1 MYYGGTKMVKTKKT
15 QFAIRKLAKGAV
27 AVLLSF
33 GILAG
38 PSAPIV
44 SAASEAIQNEMT
56 DDTTSVVEE
65 SVPVE
70 NNTADT
76 LTTDNTGVS
85 ANYSE
90 NTDDS
95 TTTTVQ
101 TDTDVS
107 TQEKTDPVT
116 SVNTE
121 QPVQTEEAESTTPVE
136 DVNSKSEENVS
147 QNNNIN
153 TSTEDTNSTNTE
165 AEVNKNTTSKEDT
178 NKKDKPNINEM
189 TKEELANHIKDLA
202 NKHPLGIAGIF
213 HIFGNEVTQ
222 NGRIAGNIATDKLS
236 GTNFGTNSNATN
248 NLTNGDIHYVGNLNG
263 LNKIDG
269 DNKVVIF
276 GPDIEYR
283 SFENDGAIEV
293 NYGTAEKPDW
303 RKVDIPYNHIVQADQ
318 KINIQGELDKL
329 SQKSD
334 NWASQAQT
342 EGVKA
347 DFSTDNSWIDVSE
360 AIKNAGDNKEPIYV
374 TIDAAHLSG
383 DKRNIT
389 IKGIP
394 AGAEAPMIILNVTN
408 IQGGDLTV
416 QTHLV
421 LEYADGNNIGGS
433 SETPTQ
439 FNKLLWNFG
448 TDVNKLHF
456 ARDYHLG
463 SVLATNAHITNAVN
477 IDGNII
483 GNKVT
488 VSGET
493 HRWDLTPP
501 FVEIEEPEK
510 PKPEPKPDPE
520 PKPKPKPDPEPEP
533 EPENPTPDTPAP
545 QPKPEETP
553 DNTEDFTPPITVD
566 VLDPDG
572 TDENETPAGEESTEE
587 EAIAPLPE
595 NVIEKNQKEV
605 TSSKSTVTP
614 TPVTEKSGE
623 TTTKPKAEVK
633 NETVTATETTKEV
646 GLPETGED
654 KTNLITIGICFSKYC
669 CNNHGIRLIHQ
680 QEKEK
685 LTKNKHLK

>member
-1 MYYGGTKMVKTKKT
+1 
-15 QFAIRKLAKGAV
+15 
-27 AVLLSF
+27 
-33 GILAG
+33 
-38 PSAPIV
+38 
-44 SAASEAIQNEMT
+44 MT

-76 LTTDNTGVS
+76 LTTDNTEVS

-107 TQEKTDPVT
+107 TQEKTDPET

-121 QPVQTEEAESTTPVE
+121 QPIQTEEAESTTPVE

-153 TSTEDTNSTNTE
+153 TS
-165 AEVNKNTTSKEDT
+165 KEGT

-189 TKEELANHIKDLA
+189 TKEELADHIKDLA
-202 NKHPLGIAGIF
+202 DKHPLGIAGIF

-222 NGRIAGNIATDKLS
+222 NGHIAGNIAADKLS

-318 KINIQGELDKL
+318 KIDIQGELDKL

-347 DFSTDNSWIDVSE
+347 DFNDLNNSWIDVSE
-360 AIKNAGDNKEPIYV
+360 AIKNAGDSKEPIYV

-394 AGAEAPMIILNVTN
+394 AGAEAPMIILNVIN

-433 SETPTQ
+433 SETPNQ

-456 ARDYHLG
+456 AGDYHLG

-501 FVEIEEPEK
+501 FVEFEEPEK
-510 PKPEPKPDPE
+510 PKPEPKPE
-520 PKPKPKPDPEPEP
+520 PEPEP

-553 DNTEDFTPPITVD
+553 DNTEDFTPPLTVD
-566 VLDPDG
+566 VSDLDG
-572 TDENETPAGEESTEE
+572 TDENETPAGEESTE

-605 TSSKSTVTP
+605 TSSKFMVTP
-614 TPVTEKSGE
+614 TAVTEKSSE
-623 TTTKPKAEVK
+623 TTTKPKAEVE
-633 NETVTATETTKEV
+633 NQNVTETSKEV

-654 KTNLITIGICFSKYC
+654 KTNLITTGIVLASIAATITALGSFINK
-669 CNNHGIRLIHQ
+669 
-680 QEKEK
+680 
-685 LTKNKHLK
+685 KN

>member
-1 MYYGGTKMVKTKKT
+1 MFKTKKT

-56 DDTTSVVEE
+56 DDTTSNEVTSDTTSVVEE
-65 SVPVE
+65 NVPVE
-70 NNTADT
+70 NNTANT
-76 LTTDNTGVS
+76 LTTDNTEVS

-90 NTDDS
+90 NT
-95 TTTTVQ
+95 
-101 TDTDVS
+101 
-107 TQEKTDPVT
+107 
-116 SVNTE
+116 E
-121 QPVQTEEAESTTPVE
+121 QPIQTEEAESTTPVE
-136 DVNSKSEENVS
+136 DINSKSEENVS

-153 TSTEDTNSTNTE
+153 TS
-165 AEVNKNTTSKEDT
+165 KEGT

-202 NKHPLGIAGIF
+202 DKHPLGIAGIF

-222 NGRIAGNIATDKLS
+222 NGHIAGNIAADKLS

-303 RKVDIPYNHIVQADQ
+303 RKVDISYNHIVQADQ
-318 KINIQGELDKL
+318 KIDIQSELDKL
-329 SQKSD
+329 SQKSN

-347 DFSTDNSWIDVSE
+347 DFNDLNNSWIDVSE
-360 AIKNAGDNKEPIYV
+360 AIKNAGDSKEPIYV

-394 AGAEAPMIILNVTN
+394 AGAEAPMIILNVIN

-433 SETPTQ
+433 SETPNQ

-456 ARDYHLG
+456 AGDYHLG
-463 SVLATNAHITNAVN
+463 SILATNAHITNAVN

-493 HRWDLTPP
+493 DRWDLTPP
-501 FVEIEEPEK
+501 FVEFEEPEK
-510 PKPEPKPDPE
+510 PKPEPKPE
-520 PKPKPKPDPEPEP
+520 PEPEP
-533 EPENPTPDTPAP
+533 APENPTPDTPAP

-553 DNTEDFTPPITVD
+553 DNTEDFTPPLTVD
-566 VLDPDG
+566 VSDLDG
-572 TDENETPAGEESTEE
+572 TDENETPAGEESTE

-605 TSSKSTVTP
+605 TSSKFMVTP
-614 TPVTEKSGE
+614 TAVNEKSSE
-623 TTTKPKAEVK
+623 TTTKPKAEVE
-633 NETVTATETTKEV
+633 NENVTETSKEV

-654 KTNLITIGICFSKYC
+654 KTNLITTGIVLASIAATITALGSFINK
-669 CNNHGIRLIHQ
+669 
-680 QEKEK
+680 
-685 LTKNKHLK
+685 KN

>member
-1 MYYGGTKMVKTKKT
+1 MFKTKRT

-56 DDTTSVVEE
+56 DDTTSNEVTSDTTSVVEE
-65 SVPVE
+65 NVPVE
-70 NNTADT
+70 NNTANT
-76 LTTDNTGVS
+76 LTTDNTEVS

-90 NTDDS
+90 NT
-95 TTTTVQ
+95 
-101 TDTDVS
+101 
-107 TQEKTDPVT
+107 
-116 SVNTE
+116 E
-121 QPVQTEEAESTTPVE
+121 QPIQTEEAESTTPVE
-136 DVNSKSEENVS
+136 DINSKSEENVS

-153 TSTEDTNSTNTE
+153 TS
-165 AEVNKNTTSKEDT
+165 KEGT

-202 NKHPLGIAGIF
+202 DKHPLGIAGIF

-222 NGRIAGNIATDKLS
+222 NGHIADNIAADKLS

-303 RKVDIPYNHIVQADQ
+303 RKVDISYNHIVQADQ
-318 KINIQGELDKL
+318 KIDIQGELDKL

-347 DFSTDNSWIDVSE
+347 DFNDLNNSWIDVSE
-360 AIKNAGDNKEPIYV
+360 AIKNAGDSKEPIYV

-394 AGAEAPMIILNVTN
+394 AGAEAPMIILNVIN

-433 SETPTQ
+433 SETPNQ

-456 ARDYHLG
+456 AGDYHLG

-501 FVEIEEPEK
+501 FVEFEEPEK
-510 PKPEPKPDPE
+510 PKPEPKP
-520 PKPKPKPDPEPEP
+520 EPEP
-533 EPENPTPDTPAP
+533 APENPTPDTPAP

-553 DNTEDFTPPITVD
+553 DNTEDFTPPLTVD
-566 VLDPDG
+566 VSDLDGKDK
-572 TDENETPAGEESTEE
+572 NETPAGEESTE

-605 TSSKSTVTP
+605 TSSKFMVTP
-614 TPVTEKSGE
+614 TAVNEKSSE
-623 TTTKPKAEVK
+623 TTTKPKAEVE
-633 NETVTATETTKEV
+633 NENVTETSKEV

-654 KTNLITIGICFSKYC
+654 KTNLITTGIVLASIAATITALGSFINK
-669 CNNHGIRLIHQ
+669 
-680 QEKEK
+680 
-685 LTKNKHLK
+685 KN

>member
-1 MYYGGTKMVKTKKT
+1 MFKTKKT

-44 SAASEAIQNEMT
+44 SAASEAIQNEVT
-56 DDTTSVVEE
+56 SDTTSVVEE

-76 LTTDNTGVS
+76 LTTDNTEVS

-107 TQEKTDPVT
+107 TQEKTDPET

-121 QPVQTEEAESTTPVE
+121 QPIQTEEAESTTPVE
-136 DVNSKSEENVS
+136 DINSKSEENVS

-153 TSTEDTNSTNTE
+153 TS
-165 AEVNKNTTSKEDT
+165 KEGT

-189 TKEELANHIKDLA
+189 TKEELADHIKDLA
-202 NKHPLGIAGIF
+202 DKHPLGIAGIF

-222 NGRIAGNIATDKLS
+222 NGHIAGNIAADKLS

-318 KINIQGELDKL
+318 KIDIQGELDKL

-347 DFSTDNSWIDVSE
+347 DFNDLNNSWTDVSE
-360 AIKNAGDNKEPIYV
+360 AIKNAGDSKEPIYV

-394 AGAEAPMIILNVTN
+394 AGAEAPMIILNVIN

-433 SETPTQ
+433 SETPNQ

-456 ARDYHLG
+456 AGDYHLG

-501 FVEIEEPEK
+501 FVEFEEPEK
-510 PKPEPKPDPE
+510 PKPEPE
-520 PKPKPKPDPEPEP
+520 PEPEP
-533 EPENPTPDTPAP
+533 EPKPEPEPEPAPENPTPDTPAP

-553 DNTEDFTPPITVD
+553 DNTEDFTPPLTVD
-566 VLDPDG
+566 VSDLDG
-572 TDENETPAGEESTEE
+572 TDENETPAGEESTE

-605 TSSKSTVTP
+605 TSSKFMVTP
-614 TPVTEKSGE
+614 TAVTEKSSE
-623 TTTKPKAEVK
+623 TTTKPKAEVE
-633 NETVTATETTKEV
+633 NQNVTETSKEV

-654 KTNLITIGICFSKYC
+654 KTNLITTGIVLASIAATITALGSFINK
-669 CNNHGIRLIHQ
+669 
-680 QEKEK
+680 
-685 LTKNKHLK
+685 KN

>member
-1 MYYGGTKMVKTKKT
+1 MFKTKKT

-56 DDTTSVVEE
+56 DDTTSNEVTSDTTSVVEE

-76 LTTDNTGVS
+76 LTTDNTEVS

-107 TQEKTDPVT
+107 TQEKTDPET

-121 QPVQTEEAESTTPVE
+121 QPIQTEEAESTTPVE

-153 TSTEDTNSTNTE
+153 TS
-165 AEVNKNTTSKEDT
+165 KEGT

-189 TKEELANHIKDLA
+189 TKEELADHIKDLA
-202 NKHPLGIAGIF
+202 DKHPLGIAGIF

-222 NGRIAGNIATDKLS
+222 NGHIAGNIAADKLS

-318 KINIQGELDKL
+318 KIDIQGELDKL

-347 DFSTDNSWIDVSE
+347 DFNDLNNSWIDVSE
-360 AIKNAGDNKEPIYV
+360 AIKNAGDSKEPIYV

-394 AGAEAPMIILNVTN
+394 AGAEAPMIILNVIN

-433 SETPTQ
+433 SETPNQ

-456 ARDYHLG
+456 AGDYHLG

-501 FVEIEEPEK
+501 FVEFEEPEK
-510 PKPEPKPDPE
+510 PKPEPKPE
-520 PKPKPKPDPEPEP
+520 PEPEP

-553 DNTEDFTPPITVD
+553 DNTEDFTPPLTVD
-566 VLDPDG
+566 VSDLDG
-572 TDENETPAGEESTEE
+572 TDENETPAGEESTE

-605 TSSKSTVTP
+605 TSSKFMVTP
-614 TPVTEKSGE
+614 TAVTEKSSE
-623 TTTKPKAEVK
+623 TTTKPKAEVE
-633 NETVTATETTKEV
+633 NQNVTETSKEV

-654 KTNLITIGICFSKYC
+654 KTNLITTGIVLASIAATITALGSFINK
-669 CNNHGIRLIHQ
+669 
-680 QEKEK
+680 
-685 LTKNKHLK
+685 KN

>member
-1 MYYGGTKMVKTKKT
+1 MFKTKKT

-44 SAASEAIQNEMT
+44 SAASEAIQNEVT
-56 DDTTSVVEE
+56 SDTTSVVEE

-76 LTTDNTGVS
+76 LTTDNTEVS

-107 TQEKTDPVT
+107 TQEKTDPET

-121 QPVQTEEAESTTPVE
+121 QPIQTEEAESTTPVE
-136 DVNSKSEENVS
+136 DINSKSEENVS

-153 TSTEDTNSTNTE
+153 TS
-165 AEVNKNTTSKEDT
+165 KEGT

-189 TKEELANHIKDLA
+189 TKEELADHIKDLA
-202 NKHPLGIAGIF
+202 DKHPLGIAGIF

-222 NGRIAGNIATDKLS
+222 NGHIAGNIAADKLS

-318 KINIQGELDKL
+318 KIDIQGELDKL

-347 DFSTDNSWIDVSE
+347 DFNDLNNSWTDVSE
-360 AIKNAGDNKEPIYV
+360 AIKNAGDSKEPIYV

-394 AGAEAPMIILNVTN
+394 AGAEAPMIILNVIN

-416 QTHLV
+416 QTHLL

-433 SETPTQ
+433 SETPNQ

-456 ARDYHLG
+456 AGDYHLG

-501 FVEIEEPEK
+501 FVEFEEPEK
-510 PKPEPKPDPE
+510 PKPEPEPE
-520 PKPKPKPDPEPEP
+520 PEPAPKPEPEKPKPAPKPEPEP
-533 EPENPTPDTPAP
+533 EPAPENPTPDTPAP

-553 DNTEDFTPPITVD
+553 DNTEDFTPPLTVD
-566 VLDPDG
+566 VSDLDG
-572 TDENETPAGEESTEE
+572 TDENETPAGEESTE

-605 TSSKSTVTP
+605 TSSKFMVTP
-614 TPVTEKSGE
+614 TAVTEKSSE
-623 TTTKPKAEVK
+623 TTTKPKAEVE
-633 NETVTATETTKEV
+633 NQNVTETSKEV

-654 KTNLITIGICFSKYC
+654 KTNLITTGIVLASIAATITALGSFINK
-669 CNNHGIRLIHQ
+669 
-680 QEKEK
+680 
-685 LTKNKHLK
+685 KN

>member
-1 MYYGGTKMVKTKKT
+1 
-15 QFAIRKLAKGAV
+15 
-27 AVLLSF
+27 
-33 GILAG
+33 
-38 PSAPIV
+38 
-44 SAASEAIQNEMT
+44 MT
-56 DDTTSVVEE
+56 DDTTSNEVTSDTTSVVEE

-76 LTTDNTGVS
+76 LTTDNTEVS

-107 TQEKTDPVT
+107 TQEKTDPET

-121 QPVQTEEAESTTPVE
+121 QPIQTEEAESTTPVE

-153 TSTEDTNSTNTE
+153 TS
-165 AEVNKNTTSKEDT
+165 KEGT

-202 NKHPLGIAGIF
+202 DKHPLGIAGIF

-222 NGRIAGNIATDKLS
+222 NGHIAGNIAADKLS

-318 KINIQGELDKL
+318 KIDIQGELDKL

-347 DFSTDNSWIDVSE
+347 DFNDLNNSWIDVSE
-360 AIKNAGDNKEPIYV
+360 AIKNAGDSKEPIYV

-394 AGAEAPMIILNVTN
+394 AGAEAPMIILNVIN

-433 SETPTQ
+433 SETPNQ

-456 ARDYHLG
+456 AGDYHLG

-501 FVEIEEPEK
+501 FVEFEEPEK
-510 PKPEPKPDPE
+510 PKPEPKPE
-520 PKPKPKPDPEPEP
+520 PEPEP
-533 EPENPTPDTPAP
+533 APENPTPDTPAP

-553 DNTEDFTPPITVD
+553 DNTEDFTPPLTVD
-566 VLDPDG
+566 VSDLDG
-572 TDENETPAGEESTEE
+572 TDENETPAGEESTE

-605 TSSKSTVTP
+605 TSSKFMVTP
-614 TPVTEKSGE
+614 TAVTEKSSE
-623 TTTKPKAEVK
+623 TTTKPKAEVE
-633 NETVTATETTKEV
+633 NENVTETSKEV
-646 GLPETGED
+646 GLPGTGED
-654 KTNLITIGICFSKYC
+654 KTNLITTGIVLASIATTIMALGSFINK
-669 CNNHGIRLIHQ
+669 
-680 QEKEK
+680 
-685 LTKNKHLK
+685 KN

>member
-1 MYYGGTKMVKTKKT
+1 MFKTKKT

-56 DDTTSVVEE
+56 DDTTSNEVISDTTSVVEE

-76 LTTDNTGVS
+76 LTTDNTEVS

-90 NTDDS
+90 NTYDS

-107 TQEKTDPVT
+107 TQEKTDPET

-121 QPVQTEEAESTTPVE
+121 QPIQTEEAESTTPVE

-153 TSTEDTNSTNTE
+153 TS
-165 AEVNKNTTSKEDT
+165 KEGT

-202 NKHPLGIAGIF
+202 DKHPLGIAGIF

-222 NGRIAGNIATDKLS
+222 NGHIAGNIAADKLS

-283 SFENDGAIEV
+283 SFENDGVIEV

-318 KINIQGELDKL
+318 KIDIQGELDKL

-334 NWASQAQT
+334 NWASQAQI

-347 DFSTDNSWIDVSE
+347 DFNDLNNSWIDVSE
-360 AIKNAGDNKEPIYV
+360 AIKNAGDSKEPIYV

-433 SETPTQ
+433 SETPNQ

-456 ARDYHLG
+456 AGDYHLG

-510 PKPEPKPDPE
+510 PDPKS
-520 PKPKPKPDPEPEP
+520 EP

-553 DNTEDFTPPITVD
+553 DNTEDFTPPLNED
-566 VLDPDG
+566 VLDLDG

-587 EAIAPLPE
+587 AIAPLPK

-605 TSSKSTVTP
+605 TSTA
-614 TPVTEKSGE
+614 VTEKSSE
-623 TTTKPKAEVK
+623 TTTKPKAEVE
-633 NETVTATETTKEV
+633 NENVTETSKEV

-654 KTNLITIGICFSKYC
+654 KTNLITTGIVLASIAATITALGSFINK
-669 CNNHGIRLIHQ
+669 NN
-680 QEKEK
+680 
-685 LTKNKHLK
+685 

>member
-1 MYYGGTKMVKTKKT
+1 M
-15 QFAIRKLAKGAV
+15 
-27 AVLLSF
+27 
-33 GILAG
+33 
-38 PSAPIV
+38 
-44 SAASEAIQNEMT
+44 
-56 DDTTSVVEE
+56 
-65 SVPVE
+65 
-70 NNTADT
+70 
-76 LTTDNTGVS
+76 
-85 ANYSE
+85 
-90 NTDDS
+90 
-95 TTTTVQ
+95 Q

-107 TQEKTDPVT
+107 TQEKTDPET

-121 QPVQTEEAESTTPVE
+121 QPIQTEEAESTTPVE
-136 DVNSKSEENVS
+136 DINSKSEENVS

-153 TSTEDTNSTNTE
+153 TS
-165 AEVNKNTTSKEDT
+165 KEGT

-189 TKEELANHIKDLA
+189 TKEELADHIKDLA
-202 NKHPLGIAGIF
+202 DKHPLGIAGIF

-222 NGRIAGNIATDKLS
+222 NGHIAGNIAADKLS

-318 KINIQGELDKL
+318 KIDIQGELDKL

-347 DFSTDNSWIDVSE
+347 DFNDLNNSWIDVSE
-360 AIKNAGDNKEPIYV
+360 AIKNAGDSKEPIYV

-394 AGAEAPMIILNVTN
+394 AGAEAPMIILNVIN

-433 SETPTQ
+433 SETPNQ
-439 FNKLLWNFG
+439 VNKLLWNFG

-456 ARDYHLG
+456 AGDYHLG

-501 FVEIEEPEK
+501 FVEFEEPEK
-510 PKPEPKPDPE
+510 PKPEPKPEPEKPKPE
-520 PKPKPKPDPEPEP
+520 PKPEPEP
-533 EPENPTPDTPAP
+533 EPAPENPTPDTPAP

-553 DNTEDFTPPITVD
+553 DNTEDFTPPLTVD
-566 VLDPDG
+566 VSDLDG
-572 TDENETPAGEESTEE
+572 TDENETPAGEESTE

-605 TSSKSTVTP
+605 TSSKFMVTP
-614 TPVTEKSGE
+614 TAVTEKSSE
-623 TTTKPKAEVK
+623 TTTKPKAEVE
-633 NETVTATETTKEV
+633 NQNVTETSKEV

-654 KTNLITIGICFSKYC
+654 KTNLITTGIVLASIAATITALGSFINK
-669 CNNHGIRLIHQ
+669 
-680 QEKEK
+680 
-685 LTKNKHLK
+685 KN

>member
-1 MYYGGTKMVKTKKT
+1 M
-15 QFAIRKLAKGAV
+15 
-27 AVLLSF
+27 LLSF

-56 DDTTSVVEE
+56 DDTTSNEVTSDTTSVVEE

-76 LTTDNTGVS
+76 LTTDNTEVS

-107 TQEKTDPVT
+107 TQEKTDPET

-121 QPVQTEEAESTTPVE
+121 QPIQTEEAESTTPVE

-153 TSTEDTNSTNTE
+153 TS
-165 AEVNKNTTSKEDT
+165 KEGT

-202 NKHPLGIAGIF
+202 DKHPLGIAGIF

-222 NGRIAGNIATDKLS
+222 NGHIAGNIAADKLS

-318 KINIQGELDKL
+318 KIDIQGELDKL

-347 DFSTDNSWIDVSE
+347 DFNDLNNSWIDVSE
-360 AIKNAGDNKEPIYV
+360 AIKNAGDSKEPIYV

-394 AGAEAPMIILNVTN
+394 AGAEAPMIILNVIN

-433 SETPTQ
+433 SETPNQ

-456 ARDYHLG
+456 AGDYHLG

-501 FVEIEEPEK
+501 FVEFEEPEK
-510 PKPEPKPDPE
+510 PKPEPKPE
-520 PKPKPKPDPEPEP
+520 PEPEP
-533 EPENPTPDTPAP
+533 APENPTPDTPAP

-553 DNTEDFTPPITVD
+553 DNTEDFTPPLTVD
-566 VLDPDG
+566 VSDLDG
-572 TDENETPAGEESTEE
+572 TDENETPAGEESTE

-605 TSSKSTVTP
+605 TSSKFMVTP
-614 TPVTEKSGE
+614 TAVTEKSSE
-623 TTTKPKAEVK
+623 TTTKPKAEVE
-633 NETVTATETTKEV
+633 NENVTETSKEV
-646 GLPETGED
+646 GLPGTGED
-654 KTNLITIGICFSKYC
+654 KTNLITTGIVLASIATTIMALGSFINK
-669 CNNHGIRLIHQ
+669 
-680 QEKEK
+680 
-685 LTKNKHLK
+685 KN

>member
-1 MYYGGTKMVKTKKT
+1 MFKTKKT
-15 QFAIRKLAKGAV
+15 QFAKGTV

-56 DDTTSVVEE
+56 DDTTSNEVTSDTTSVVEE

-70 NNTADT
+70 NNTANT
-76 LTTDNTGVS
+76 LTTDNTEVS

-107 TQEKTDPVT
+107 TQEKKDPET

-121 QPVQTEEAESTTPVE
+121 QPIQTEEAESTTPVE
-136 DVNSKSEENVS
+136 DINSKSEENVS

-153 TSTEDTNSTNTE
+153 TS
-165 AEVNKNTTSKEDT
+165 KEGT

-202 NKHPLGIAGIF
+202 DKHPLGIAGIF

-222 NGRIAGNIATDKLS
+222 NGHIAGNIAADKLS

-303 RKVDIPYNHIVQADQ
+303 RKVDISYNHIVQADQ
-318 KINIQGELDKL
+318 KIDIQGELDKL

-347 DFSTDNSWIDVSE
+347 DFNDLNNSWIDVSE
-360 AIKNAGDNKEPIYV
+360 AIKNAGDSKEPIYV

-394 AGAEAPMIILNVTN
+394 AGAEAPMIILNVIN

-433 SETPTQ
+433 SETPNQ

-456 ARDYHLG
+456 AGDYHLG
-463 SVLATNAHITNAVN
+463 SILATNAHITNAVN

-493 HRWDLTPP
+493 DRWDLTPP
-501 FVEIEEPEK
+501 FVEFEEPEK
-510 PKPEPKPDPE
+510 PKPEPKPE
-520 PKPKPKPDPEPEP
+520 PEPEP
-533 EPENPTPDTPAP
+533 APENPTPDTPAP

-553 DNTEDFTPPITVD
+553 DNTEDFTPPLTVD
-566 VLDPDG
+566 VSDLDG
-572 TDENETPAGEESTEE
+572 TDENETPAGEESTE

-605 TSSKSTVTP
+605 TSSKSMVTP
-614 TPVTEKSGE
+614 TAVTEKSSE
-623 TTTKPKAEVK
+623 TTTKPKAEVENK
-633 NETVTATETTKEV
+633 NVTETSKEV

-654 KTNLITIGICFSKYC
+654 KTNLITTGIVLASIAATITALGSFINK
-669 CNNHGIRLIHQ
+669 
-680 QEKEK
+680 
-685 LTKNKHLK
+685 KN

>member
-1 MYYGGTKMVKTKKT
+1 MFKTKKT

-56 DDTTSVVEE
+56 DDTTSNEVTSDTTSVVEE

-76 LTTDNTGVS
+76 LTTDNTEVS

-107 TQEKTDPVT
+107 TQEKTDPET

-121 QPVQTEEAESTTPVE
+121 QPIQTEEAESTTPVE
-136 DVNSKSEENVS
+136 DINSKSEENVS

-153 TSTEDTNSTNTE
+153 TS
-165 AEVNKNTTSKEDT
+165 KEGT

-189 TKEELANHIKDLA
+189 TKEELADHIKDLA
-202 NKHPLGIAGIF
+202 DKHPLGIAGIF

-222 NGRIAGNIATDKLS
+222 NGHIAGNIAADKLS

-318 KINIQGELDKL
+318 KIDIQGELDKL

-347 DFSTDNSWIDVSE
+347 DFNDLNNSWTDVSE
-360 AIKNAGDNKEPIYV
+360 AIKNAGDSKEPIYV

-394 AGAEAPMIILNVTN
+394 AGAEAPMIILNVIN

-433 SETPTQ
+433 SETPNQ

-456 ARDYHLG
+456 AGDYHLG

-501 FVEIEEPEK
+501 FVEFEEPEK
-510 PKPEPKPDPE
+510 PKPE
-520 PKPKPKPDPEPEP
+520 PEPEP

-553 DNTEDFTPPITVD
+553 DNTEDFTPPLTVD
-566 VLDPDG
+566 VSDLDG
-572 TDENETPAGEESTEE
+572 TDENETPAGEESTE

-605 TSSKSTVTP
+605 TSSKFMVTP
-614 TPVTEKSGE
+614 TAVTEKSSE
-623 TTTKPKAEVK
+623 TTTKPKAEVE
-633 NETVTATETTKEV
+633 NQNVTETSKEV

-654 KTNLITIGICFSKYC
+654 KTNLITTGIVLASIAATITALGSFINK
-669 CNNHGIRLIHQ
+669 
-680 QEKEK
+680 
-685 LTKNKHLK
+685 KN

>member
-1 MYYGGTKMVKTKKT
+1 
-15 QFAIRKLAKGAV
+15 
-27 AVLLSF
+27 
-33 GILAG
+33 
-38 PSAPIV
+38 
-44 SAASEAIQNEMT
+44 MT

-76 LTTDNTGVS
+76 LTTDNTEVS

-107 TQEKTDPVT
+107 TQEKTDPET

-121 QPVQTEEAESTTPVE
+121 HPIQTEEAESTTPVE

-153 TSTEDTNSTNTE
+153 TS
-165 AEVNKNTTSKEDT
+165 KEGT

-202 NKHPLGIAGIF
+202 DKHPLGIAGIF

-222 NGRIAGNIATDKLS
+222 NGHIAGNIAADKLS

-318 KINIQGELDKL
+318 KIDIQGELDKL

-334 NWASQAQT
+334 NWASQAQI

-347 DFSTDNSWIDVSE
+347 DFNDLNNSWIDVSE
-360 AIKNAGDNKEPIYV
+360 AIKNAGDSKEPIYV

-433 SETPTQ
+433 SETPNQ

-456 ARDYHLG
+456 AGDYHLG

-510 PKPEPKPDPE
+510 PDPK
-520 PKPKPKPDPEPEP
+520 P

-553 DNTEDFTPPITVD
+553 DNTEDFTPPLNED
-566 VLDPDG
+566 VLDLDG

-587 EAIAPLPE
+587 AIAPLPK

-605 TSSKSTVTP
+605 TSTA
-614 TPVTEKSGE
+614 VTEKSSE
-623 TTTKPKAEVK
+623 TTTKPKAEVE
-633 NETVTATETTKEV
+633 NENVTETSKEV

-654 KTNLITIGICFSKYC
+654 KTNLITTGIVLASIAATITALGSFINK
-669 CNNHGIRLIHQ
+669 
-680 QEKEK
+680 
-685 LTKNKHLK
+685 KN

>member
-1 MYYGGTKMVKTKKT
+1 M
-15 QFAIRKLAKGAV
+15 
-27 AVLLSF
+27 
-33 GILAG
+33 
-38 PSAPIV
+38 
-44 SAASEAIQNEMT
+44 
-56 DDTTSVVEE
+56 
-65 SVPVE
+65 
-70 NNTADT
+70 
-76 LTTDNTGVS
+76 
-85 ANYSE
+85 
-90 NTDDS
+90 DS

-107 TQEKTDPVT
+107 TQEKTDPET

-121 QPVQTEEAESTTPVE
+121 QPIQTEEAESTTPVE
-136 DVNSKSEENVS
+136 DINSKSEENVS

-153 TSTEDTNSTNTE
+153 TS
-165 AEVNKNTTSKEDT
+165 KEGT

-189 TKEELANHIKDLA
+189 TKEELADHIKDLA
-202 NKHPLGIAGIF
+202 DKHPLGIAGIF

-222 NGRIAGNIATDKLS
+222 NGHIAGNIAADKLS

-318 KINIQGELDKL
+318 KIDIQGELDKL

-347 DFSTDNSWIDVSE
+347 DFNDLNNSWTDVSE
-360 AIKNAGDNKEPIYV
+360 AIKNAGDSKEPIYV

-394 AGAEAPMIILNVTN
+394 AGAEAPMIILNVIN

-433 SETPTQ
+433 SETPNQ

-456 ARDYHLG
+456 AGDYHLG

-501 FVEIEEPEK
+501 FVEFEEPEK
-510 PKPEPKPDPE
+510 PKPEPKPEPEKPKPE
-520 PKPKPKPDPEPEP
+520 PKPEPEP
-533 EPENPTPDTPAP
+533 EPAPENPTPDTPAP

-553 DNTEDFTPPITVD
+553 DNTEDFTPPLTVD
-566 VLDPDG
+566 VSDLDG
-572 TDENETPAGEESTEE
+572 TDENETPAGEESTE

-595 NVIEKNQKEV
+595 NVIEKNQKEI
-605 TSSKSTVTP
+605 TPSKFMVTP
-614 TPVTEKSGE
+614 TAVTEKSSE
-623 TTTKPKAEVK
+623 TTTKPKAEVE
-633 NETVTATETTKEV
+633 NQNVTETSKEV

-654 KTNLITIGICFSKYC
+654 KTNLITTGIVLASIAATITALGSFINK
-669 CNNHGIRLIHQ
+669 
-680 QEKEK
+680 
-685 LTKNKHLK
+685 KN

>member
-1 MYYGGTKMVKTKKT
+1 
-15 QFAIRKLAKGAV
+15 
-27 AVLLSF
+27 
-33 GILAG
+33 
-38 PSAPIV
+38 
-44 SAASEAIQNEMT
+44 MT
-56 DDTTSVVEE
+56 DDTTSNEVISDTTSVVEE

-76 LTTDNTGVS
+76 LTTDNTEVS

-107 TQEKTDPVT
+107 TQEKTDPET

-121 QPVQTEEAESTTPVE
+121 QPIQTEEAESTTPVE

-153 TSTEDTNSTNTE
+153 TS
-165 AEVNKNTTSKEDT
+165 KEGT

-202 NKHPLGIAGIF
+202 DKHPLGIAGIF

-222 NGRIAGNIATDKLS
+222 NGHIAGNIAADKLS

-318 KINIQGELDKL
+318 KIDIQGELDKL

-334 NWASQAQT
+334 NWASQAQI

-347 DFSTDNSWIDVSE
+347 DFNDLNNSWIDVSE
-360 AIKNAGDNKEPIYV
+360 AIKNAGDSKEPIYV

-433 SETPTQ
+433 SETPNQ

-456 ARDYHLG
+456 AGDYHLG

-510 PKPEPKPDPE
+510 PEPK
-520 PKPKPKPDPEPEP
+520 PEP

-553 DNTEDFTPPITVD
+553 DNTEDFTPPLTVD
-566 VLDPDG
+566 VLDLDG
-572 TDENETPAGEESTEE
+572 TDENETPAREESTE

-605 TSSKSTVTP
+605 TSTA
-614 TPVTEKSGE
+614 VTEKSSE
-623 TTTKPKAEVK
+623 TTTKPKAEVE
-633 NETVTATETTKEV
+633 NVTETSKEV

-654 KTNLITIGICFSKYC
+654 KTNLITTGIVLASIAATITALGSFINK
-669 CNNHGIRLIHQ
+669 
-680 QEKEK
+680 
-685 LTKNKHLK
+685 KN

>member
-1 MYYGGTKMVKTKKT
+1 M
-15 QFAIRKLAKGAV
+15 
-27 AVLLSF
+27 LLSF

-56 DDTTSVVEE
+56 DDTTSNEITSDTISVVEE

-76 LTTDNTGVS
+76 LTTDNTEVS

-107 TQEKTDPVT
+107 TQEKTDPET

-121 QPVQTEEAESTTPVE
+121 QPIQTEEAESTTPVE

-153 TSTEDTNSTNTE
+153 TS
-165 AEVNKNTTSKEDT
+165 KEGT

-189 TKEELANHIKDLA
+189 TKEELADHIKDLA
-202 NKHPLGIAGIF
+202 DKHPLGIAGIF

-222 NGRIAGNIATDKLS
+222 NGHIAGNIAADKLS

-318 KINIQGELDKL
+318 KIDIQGELDKL

-347 DFSTDNSWIDVSE
+347 DFNDLNNSWIDVSE
-360 AIKNAGDNKEPIYV
+360 AIKNAGDSKEPIYV

-394 AGAEAPMIILNVTN
+394 AGAEAPMIILNVIN

-433 SETPTQ
+433 SETPNQ

-456 ARDYHLG
+456 AGDYHLG

-510 PKPEPKPDPE
+510 PKPEPKPE
-520 PKPKPKPDPEPEP
+520 PEPEP
-533 EPENPTPDTPAP
+533 APENPTPDTPAP

-553 DNTEDFTPPITVD
+553 DNTEDFTPPLTVD
-566 VLDPDG
+566 VSDLDG
-572 TDENETPAGEESTEE
+572 TDENETPAGEESTE

-595 NVIEKNQKEV
+595 NVIEKNQKEI
-605 TSSKSTVTP
+605 TPSKFMVTP
-614 TPVTEKSGE
+614 TAVTEKSSE
-623 TTTKPKAEVK
+623 TTTKPKAEVE
-633 NETVTATETTKEV
+633 NQNVTETSKEV

-654 KTNLITIGICFSKYC
+654 KTNLITTGIVLASIAATITALGSFINK
-669 CNNHGIRLIHQ
+669 
-680 QEKEK
+680 
-685 LTKNKHLK
+685 KN

>member
-1 MYYGGTKMVKTKKT
+1 MFKTKKT

-44 SAASEAIQNEMT
+44 SAASEAIQNEVT
-56 DDTTSVVEE
+56 SDTTSVVEE

-76 LTTDNTGVS
+76 LTTDNTEVS

-107 TQEKTDPVT
+107 TQEKTDPET

-121 QPVQTEEAESTTPVE
+121 QPIQTEEAESTTPVE
-136 DVNSKSEENVS
+136 DINSKSEENVS

-153 TSTEDTNSTNTE
+153 TS
-165 AEVNKNTTSKEDT
+165 KEGT

-189 TKEELANHIKDLA
+189 TKEELADHIKDLA
-202 NKHPLGIAGIF
+202 DKHPLGIAGIF

-222 NGRIAGNIATDKLS
+222 NGHIAGNIAADKLS

-318 KINIQGELDKL
+318 KIDIQGELDKL

-347 DFSTDNSWIDVSE
+347 DFNDLNNSWIDVSE
-360 AIKNAGDNKEPIYV
+360 AIKNAGDSKEPIYV

-394 AGAEAPMIILNVTN
+394 AGAEAPMIILNVIN

-433 SETPTQ
+433 SETPNQ

-456 ARDYHLG
+456 AGDYHLG

-501 FVEIEEPEK
+501 FVEFEEPEK
-510 PKPEPKPDPE
+510 PKPEPKPE
-520 PKPKPKPDPEPEP
+520 PEPEP
-533 EPENPTPDTPAP
+533 APENPTPDTPAP

-553 DNTEDFTPPITVD
+553 DNTEDFTPPLTVD
-566 VLDPDG
+566 VSDLDG
-572 TDENETPAGEESTEE
+572 TDENETPAGEESTE

-595 NVIEKNQKEV
+595 NVIEKNQKEI
-605 TSSKSTVTP
+605 TPSKFMVTP
-614 TPVTEKSGE
+614 TAVTEKSSE
-623 TTTKPKAEVK
+623 TTTKPKAEVE
-633 NETVTATETTKEV
+633 NQNVTETSKEV

-654 KTNLITIGICFSKYC
+654 KTNLITTGIVLASIAATITALGSFINK
-669 CNNHGIRLIHQ
+669 
-680 QEKEK
+680 
-685 LTKNKHLK
+685 KN

>member
-1 MYYGGTKMVKTKKT
+1 M
-15 QFAIRKLAKGAV
+15 
-27 AVLLSF
+27 LLSF

-44 SAASEAIQNEMT
+44 SAASEAIQNEVT
-56 DDTTSVVEE
+56 SDTTSVVEE

-76 LTTDNTGVS
+76 LTTDNTEVS

-107 TQEKTDPVT
+107 TQEKTDPET

-121 QPVQTEEAESTTPVE
+121 QPIQTEEAESTTPVE

-153 TSTEDTNSTNTE
+153 TS
-165 AEVNKNTTSKEDT
+165 KEGT

-189 TKEELANHIKDLA
+189 TKEELADHIKDLA
-202 NKHPLGIAGIF
+202 DKHPLGIAGIF

-222 NGRIAGNIATDKLS
+222 NGHIAGNIAADKLS

-318 KINIQGELDKL
+318 KIDIQGELDKL

-347 DFSTDNSWIDVSE
+347 DFNDLNNSWIDVSE
-360 AIKNAGDNKEPIYV
+360 AIKNAGDSKEPIYV

-394 AGAEAPMIILNVTN
+394 AGAEAPMIILNVIN

-433 SETPTQ
+433 SETPNQ

-456 ARDYHLG
+456 AGDYHLG

-501 FVEIEEPEK
+501 FVEFEEPEK
-510 PKPEPKPDPE
+510 PKPEPKPE
-520 PKPKPKPDPEPEP
+520 PEPEP
-533 EPENPTPDTPAP
+533 APENPTPDTPAP

-553 DNTEDFTPPITVD
+553 DNTEDFTPPLTVD
-566 VLDPDG
+566 VSDLDG
-572 TDENETPAGEESTEE
+572 TDENETPAGEEATE

-605 TSSKSTVTP
+605 TSSKFMVTP
-614 TPVTEKSGE
+614 TAVTEKSSE
-623 TTTKPKAEVK
+623 TTTKPKAEVE
-633 NETVTATETTKEV
+633 NQNVTETSKEV

-654 KTNLITIGICFSKYC
+654 KTNLITTGIVLASIAATITALGSFINK
-669 CNNHGIRLIHQ
+669 
-680 QEKEK
+680 
-685 LTKNKHLK
+685 KN

>member
-1 MYYGGTKMVKTKKT
+1 
-15 QFAIRKLAKGAV
+15 
-27 AVLLSF
+27 
-33 GILAG
+33 
-38 PSAPIV
+38 
-44 SAASEAIQNEMT
+44 MT
-56 DDTTSVVEE
+56 DDTTSNEVTSDTTSVVEE

-76 LTTDNTGVS
+76 LTTDNTEVS

-107 TQEKTDPVT
+107 TQEKTDPET

-121 QPVQTEEAESTTPVE
+121 QPIQTEEAESTTPVE

-153 TSTEDTNSTNTE
+153 TS
-165 AEVNKNTTSKEDT
+165 KEGT

-202 NKHPLGIAGIF
+202 DKHPLGIAGIF

-222 NGRIAGNIATDKLS
+222 NGHIAGNIAADKLS

-318 KINIQGELDKL
+318 KIDIQGELDKL

-347 DFSTDNSWIDVSE
+347 DFNDLNNSWIDVFE
-360 AIKNAGDNKEPIYV
+360 AIKNAGDSKEPIYV

-394 AGAEAPMIILNVTN
+394 AGAEAPMIILNVIN

-433 SETPTQ
+433 SETPNQ

-456 ARDYHLG
+456 AGDYHLG

-501 FVEIEEPEK
+501 FVEFEEPEK
-510 PKPEPKPDPE
+510 PKPEPE
-520 PKPKPKPDPEPEP
+520 PEPEP
-533 EPENPTPDTPAP
+533 APENPTPDTPAP

-553 DNTEDFTPPITVD
+553 DNTEDFTPPLTVD
-566 VLDPDG
+566 VLDLDG
-572 TDENETPAGEESTEE
+572 TDENETPAGEESTE

-605 TSSKSTVTP
+605 TSSKFMVTP
-614 TPVTEKSGE
+614 TAVTEKSSE
-623 TTTKPKAEVK
+623 TTTKPKAEVE
-633 NETVTATETTKEV
+633 NQNVTETSKEV

-654 KTNLITIGICFSKYC
+654 KTNLITTGIVLASIAATITALGSFINK
-669 CNNHGIRLIHQ
+669 
-680 QEKEK
+680 
-685 LTKNKHLK
+685 KN

>member
-1 MYYGGTKMVKTKKT
+1 M
-15 QFAIRKLAKGAV
+15 
-27 AVLLSF
+27 LLSF

-56 DDTTSVVEE
+56 DDTTSNEVTSDTTSVVEE

-76 LTTDNTGVS
+76 LT
-85 ANYSE
+85 
-90 NTDDS
+90 TDDS

-107 TQEKTDPVT
+107 TQEKTDPET

-121 QPVQTEEAESTTPVE
+121 QPIQTEEAESTTPVE
-136 DVNSKSEENVS
+136 DINSKSEENVS

-153 TSTEDTNSTNTE
+153 TS
-165 AEVNKNTTSKEDT
+165 KEGT

-189 TKEELANHIKDLA
+189 TKEELADHIKDLA
-202 NKHPLGIAGIF
+202 DKHPLGIAGIF

-222 NGRIAGNIATDKLS
+222 NGHIAGNIAADKLS

-318 KINIQGELDKL
+318 KIDIQGELDKL

-347 DFSTDNSWIDVSE
+347 DFNDLNNSWTDVSE
-360 AIKNAGDNKEPIYV
+360 AIKNAGDSKEPIYV

-394 AGAEAPMIILNVTN
+394 AGAEAPMIILNVIN

-433 SETPTQ
+433 SETPNQ

-456 ARDYHLG
+456 AGDYHLG

-501 FVEIEEPEK
+501 FVEFEEPEK
-510 PKPEPKPDPE
+510 PKPEPKPE
-520 PKPKPKPDPEPEP
+520 PEPEP
-533 EPENPTPDTPAP
+533 APENPTPDTPAP

-553 DNTEDFTPPITVD
+553 DNTEDFTPPLTVD
-566 VLDPDG
+566 VSDLDG
-572 TDENETPAGEESTEE
+572 TDENETPAGEESTE

-605 TSSKSTVTP
+605 TSSKFMVTP
-614 TPVTEKSGE
+614 TAVTEKSSE
-623 TTTKPKAEVK
+623 TTTKPKAEVE
-633 NETVTATETTKEV
+633 NQNVTETSKEV

-654 KTNLITIGICFSKYC
+654 KTNLITTGIVLASIAATITALGSFINK
-669 CNNHGIRLIHQ
+669 
-680 QEKEK
+680 
-685 LTKNKHLK
+685 KN

>member
-1 MYYGGTKMVKTKKT
+1 MFKTKKT

-56 DDTTSVVEE
+56 DDTTSNEVTSDTTSVVEE

-76 LTTDNTGVS
+76 LTTDNTEVS

-101 TDTDVS
+101 ADTDVS
-107 TQEKTDPVT
+107 TQEKTDPET

-121 QPVQTEEAESTTPVE
+121 QPIQTEEAESTTPVE
-136 DVNSKSEENVS
+136 DINSKSEENVS

-153 TSTEDTNSTNTE
+153 TS
-165 AEVNKNTTSKEDT
+165 KEGT

-189 TKEELANHIKDLA
+189 TKEELADHIKDLA
-202 NKHPLGIAGIF
+202 DKHPLGIAGIF

-222 NGRIAGNIATDKLS
+222 NGHIAGNIAADKLS
-236 GTNFGTNSNATN
+236 GTNLGTNSNATN

-318 KINIQGELDKL
+318 KIDIQGELDKL

-347 DFSTDNSWIDVSE
+347 DFNDLNNSWIDVSE
-360 AIKNAGDNKEPIYV
+360 AIKNAGDSKEPIYV

-394 AGAEAPMIILNVTN
+394 AGAEAPMIILNVIN

-421 LEYADGNNIGGS
+421 LEYADGNNIGSS
-433 SETPTQ
+433 SETPNQ

-456 ARDYHLG
+456 AGDYHLG

-501 FVEIEEPEK
+501 FVEFEEPEK
-510 PKPEPKPDPE
+510 PKPEPKPE
-520 PKPKPKPDPEPEP
+520 PEPEP

-553 DNTEDFTPPITVD
+553 DNTEDFTPPLTVD
-566 VLDPDG
+566 VSDLDG
-572 TDENETPAGEESTEE
+572 TDENETPAGEESTE

-605 TSSKSTVTP
+605 TSSKFMVTP
-614 TPVTEKSGE
+614 TAVTEKSSE
-623 TTTKPKAEVK
+623 TTTKPKAEVE
-633 NETVTATETTKEV
+633 NQNVTETSKEV

-654 KTNLITIGICFSKYC
+654 KTNLITTGIVLASIAATITALGSFINK
-669 CNNHGIRLIHQ
+669 
-680 QEKEK
+680 
-685 LTKNKHLK
+685 KN

>member
-1 MYYGGTKMVKTKKT
+1 M
-15 QFAIRKLAKGAV
+15 
-27 AVLLSF
+27 
-33 GILAG
+33 
-38 PSAPIV
+38 
-44 SAASEAIQNEMT
+44 
-56 DDTTSVVEE
+56 
-65 SVPVE
+65 
-70 NNTADT
+70 
-76 LTTDNTGVS
+76 
-85 ANYSE
+85 
-90 NTDDS
+90 DS

-107 TQEKTDPVT
+107 TQEKTDPET

-121 QPVQTEEAESTTPVE
+121 QPIQTEEAESTTPVE
-136 DVNSKSEENVS
+136 DINSKSEENVS

-153 TSTEDTNSTNTE
+153 TS
-165 AEVNKNTTSKEDT
+165 KEGT

-189 TKEELANHIKDLA
+189 TKEELADHIKDLA
-202 NKHPLGIAGIF
+202 DKHPLGIAGIF

-222 NGRIAGNIATDKLS
+222 NGHIAGNIAADKLS

-318 KINIQGELDKL
+318 KIDIQGELDKL

-347 DFSTDNSWIDVSE
+347 DFNDLNNSWTDVSE
-360 AIKNAGDNKEPIYV
+360 AIKNAGDSKEPIYV

-394 AGAEAPMIILNVTN
+394 AGAEAPMIILNVIN

-433 SETPTQ
+433 SETPNQ

-456 ARDYHLG
+456 AGDYHLG

-501 FVEIEEPEK
+501 FVEFEEPEK
-510 PKPEPKPDPE
+510 PKPEPKPE
-520 PKPKPKPDPEPEP
+520 PEPEP

-553 DNTEDFTPPITVD
+553 DNTEDFTPPLTVD
-566 VLDPDG
+566 VSDLDG
-572 TDENETPAGEESTEE
+572 TDENETPAGEESTE

-605 TSSKSTVTP
+605 TSSKFMVT
-614 TPVTEKSGE
+614 TTAVTEKSSE
-623 TTTKPKAEVK
+623 TTTKPKAEVE
-633 NETVTATETTKEV
+633 NQNVTETSKEV

-654 KTNLITIGICFSKYC
+654 KTNLITTGIVLASIAATITALGSFINK
-669 CNNHGIRLIHQ
+669 
-680 QEKEK
+680 
-685 LTKNKHLK
+685 KN

>member
-1 MYYGGTKMVKTKKT
+1 MFKTKKT

-56 DDTTSVVEE
+56 DDTTSNEVTSDTTSVVEE

-76 LTTDNTGVS
+76 LTTDNTEVS

-101 TDTDVS
+101 ADTDVS
-107 TQEKTDPVT
+107 TQEKTDPET

-121 QPVQTEEAESTTPVE
+121 QPIQTEEAESTTPVE
-136 DVNSKSEENVS
+136 DINSKSEENVS

-153 TSTEDTNSTNTE
+153 TS
-165 AEVNKNTTSKEDT
+165 KEGT

-202 NKHPLGIAGIF
+202 DKHPLGIAGIF

-222 NGRIAGNIATDKLS
+222 NGHIAGNIAADKLS

-318 KINIQGELDKL
+318 KIDIQGELDKL

-347 DFSTDNSWIDVSE
+347 DFNDLNNSWIDVSE
-360 AIKNAGDNKEPIYV
+360 AIKNAGDSKEPIYV

-394 AGAEAPMIILNVTN
+394 AGAEAPMIILNVIN

-433 SETPTQ
+433 SETPNQ

-456 ARDYHLG
+456 AGDYHLG

-510 PKPEPKPDPE
+510 PKPEP
-520 PKPKPKPDPEPEP
+520 EPEP
-533 EPENPTPDTPAP
+533 APENPTPDTPAP

-553 DNTEDFTPPITVD
+553 DNTEDFTPPLTVD
-566 VLDPDG
+566 VSDLDG
-572 TDENETPAGEESTEE
+572 TDENETPAGEESTE

-605 TSSKSTVTP
+605 TSSKFMVTP
-614 TPVTEKSGE
+614 TAVTEKSSE
-623 TTTKPKAEVK
+623 TTTKPKAEVE
-633 NETVTATETTKEV
+633 NQNVTETSKEV

-654 KTNLITIGICFSKYC
+654 KTNLITTGIVLASIAATITALGSFINK
-669 CNNHGIRLIHQ
+669 
-680 QEKEK
+680 
-685 LTKNKHLK
+685 KN

>member
-1 MYYGGTKMVKTKKT
+1 MFKTKKT

-56 DDTTSVVEE
+56 DDTTSNEVTSDTTSVVEE
-65 SVPVE
+65 NVPVE
-70 NNTADT
+70 NNTANT
-76 LTTDNTGVS
+76 LTTDNTEVS

-90 NTDDS
+90 NT
-95 TTTTVQ
+95 
-101 TDTDVS
+101 
-107 TQEKTDPVT
+107 
-116 SVNTE
+116 E
-121 QPVQTEEAESTTPVE
+121 QPIQTEEAESTTPVE
-136 DVNSKSEENVS
+136 DINSKSEENVS

-153 TSTEDTNSTNTE
+153 TS
-165 AEVNKNTTSKEDT
+165 KEGT

-202 NKHPLGIAGIF
+202 DKHPLGIAGIF

-222 NGRIAGNIATDKLS
+222 NGHIADNIAADKLS

-303 RKVDIPYNHIVQADQ
+303 RKVDISYNHIVQADQ
-318 KINIQGELDKL
+318 KIDIQGELDKL

-347 DFSTDNSWIDVSE
+347 DFNDLNNSWIDVSE
-360 AIKNAGDNKEPIYV
+360 AIKNAGDSKEPIYV

-394 AGAEAPMIILNVTN
+394 AGAEAPMIILNVIN

-433 SETPTQ
+433 SETPNQ

-456 ARDYHLG
+456 AGDYHLE

-501 FVEIEEPEK
+501 FVEFEEPEK
-510 PKPEPKPDPE
+510 PKPEPKP
-520 PKPKPKPDPEPEP
+520 EPEP
-533 EPENPTPDTPAP
+533 APENPTPDTPAP

-553 DNTEDFTPPITVD
+553 DNTEDFTPPLTVD
-566 VLDPDG
+566 VSDLDGKDK
-572 TDENETPAGEESTEE
+572 NETPAGEESTE

-605 TSSKSTVTP
+605 TSSKFMVTP
-614 TPVTEKSGE
+614 TAVNEKSSE
-623 TTTKPKAEVK
+623 TTTKPKAEVE
-633 NETVTATETTKEV
+633 NENVTETSKEV

-654 KTNLITIGICFSKYC
+654 KTNLITTGIVLASIAATITALGSFINK
-669 CNNHGIRLIHQ
+669 
-680 QEKEK
+680 
-685 LTKNKHLK
+685 KN

>member
-1 MYYGGTKMVKTKKT
+1 M
-15 QFAIRKLAKGAV
+15 
-27 AVLLSF
+27 LLSF

-44 SAASEAIQNEMT
+44 SAASEAIQNEVT
-56 DDTTSVVEE
+56 SDTTSVVEE

-76 LTTDNTGVS
+76 LTTDNTEVS

-107 TQEKTDPVT
+107 TQEKTDPET

-121 QPVQTEEAESTTPVE
+121 QPIQTEEAESTTPVE

-153 TSTEDTNSTNTE
+153 TS
-165 AEVNKNTTSKEDT
+165 KEGT

-189 TKEELANHIKDLA
+189 TKEELADHIKDLA
-202 NKHPLGIAGIF
+202 DKHPLGIAGIF

-222 NGRIAGNIATDKLS
+222 NGHIAGNIAADKLS

-318 KINIQGELDKL
+318 KIDIQGELDKL

-347 DFSTDNSWIDVSE
+347 DFNDLNNSWIDVSE
-360 AIKNAGDNKEPIYV
+360 AIKNAGDSKEPIYV

-394 AGAEAPMIILNVTN
+394 AGAEAPMIILNVIN

-433 SETPTQ
+433 SETPNQ

-456 ARDYHLG
+456 AGDYHLG
-463 SVLATNAHITNAVN
+463 SVLATNAHITDAVN

-501 FVEIEEPEK
+501 FVEFEEPEK
-510 PKPEPKPDPE
+510 PKPEPKP
-520 PKPKPKPDPEPEP
+520 EPEP
-533 EPENPTPDTPAP
+533 APENPTPDTPAP

-553 DNTEDFTPPITVD
+553 DNTEDFTPPLTVD
-566 VLDPDG
+566 VSDLDG
-572 TDENETPAGEESTEE
+572 TDENETPAGEESTE

-605 TSSKSTVTP
+605 TSSKFMVTP
-614 TPVTEKSGE
+614 TAVTEKSSE
-623 TTTKPKAEVK
+623 TTTKPKAEVE
-633 NETVTATETTKEV
+633 NQNVTETSKEV

-654 KTNLITIGICFSKYC
+654 KTNLITTGIVLASIAATITALGSFINK
-669 CNNHGIRLIHQ
+669 
-680 QEKEK
+680 
-685 LTKNKHLK
+685 KN

>member
-1 MYYGGTKMVKTKKT
+1 M
-15 QFAIRKLAKGAV
+15 
-27 AVLLSF
+27 LLSF

-76 LTTDNTGVS
+76 LTTDNTEVS

-90 NTDDS
+90 NTNDS

-107 TQEKTDPVT
+107 TQEKTDPET

-121 QPVQTEEAESTTPVE
+121 QPIQTEEVESTTPVE

-153 TSTEDTNSTNTE
+153 TS
-165 AEVNKNTTSKEDT
+165 KEGT

-202 NKHPLGIAGIF
+202 DKHPLGIAGIF

-222 NGRIAGNIATDKLS
+222 NGHIAGNIAADKLS

-318 KINIQGELDKL
+318 KIDIQGELDKL

-347 DFSTDNSWIDVSE
+347 DFNDLNNSWIDVSE
-360 AIKNAGDNKEPIYV
+360 AIKNAGDSKEPIYV

-421 LEYADGNNIGGS
+421 LEYADGNNIGDS
-433 SETPTQ
+433 SETPNQ

-456 ARDYHLG
+456 AGDYHLG

-510 PKPEPKPDPE
+510 PDPK
-520 PKPKPKPDPEPEP
+520 PEP

-545 QPKPEETP
+545 QPKPEETL
-553 DNTEDFTPPITVD
+553 DNTEDFTPPLNED
-566 VLDPDG
+566 VLDLDG

-587 EAIAPLPE
+587 AIAPLPK

-605 TSSKSTVTP
+605 TSTA
-614 TPVTEKSGE
+614 VTEKSSE
-623 TTTKPKAEVK
+623 KTTKPKAEVE
-633 NETVTATETTKEV
+633 NENVTETSKEV

-654 KTNLITIGICFSKYC
+654 KTNLITTGIVLASIAATITALGSFINK
-669 CNNHGIRLIHQ
+669 
-680 QEKEK
+680 
-685 LTKNKHLK
+685 KN

>member
-1 MYYGGTKMVKTKKT
+1 MFKTKKT

-56 DDTTSVVEE
+56 DDTTSNEVTSDTTSVVEE

-76 LTTDNTGVS
+76 LTTDNTEVS

-107 TQEKTDPVT
+107 TQEKTDPET

-121 QPVQTEEAESTTPVE
+121 QPIQTEEAESTTPVE
-136 DVNSKSEENVS
+136 DINSKSEENVS

-153 TSTEDTNSTNTE
+153 TS
-165 AEVNKNTTSKEDT
+165 KEGT

-189 TKEELANHIKDLA
+189 TKEELADHIKDLA
-202 NKHPLGIAGIF
+202 DKHPLGIAGIF

-222 NGRIAGNIATDKLS
+222 NGHIAGNIAADKLS

-318 KINIQGELDKL
+318 KIDIQGELDKL

-347 DFSTDNSWIDVSE
+347 DFNDLNNSWIDVSE
-360 AIKNAGDNKEPIYV
+360 AIKNAGDSKEPIYV

-394 AGAEAPMIILNVTN
+394 AGAEAPMIILNVIN

-433 SETPTQ
+433 SETPNQ

-456 ARDYHLG
+456 AGDYHLG

-501 FVEIEEPEK
+501 FVEFEEPEK
-510 PKPEPKPDPE
+510 PKPEPKPE
-520 PKPKPKPDPEPEP
+520 PEPEP

-553 DNTEDFTPPITVD
+553 DNTEDFTPPLTVD
-566 VLDPDG
+566 VSDLDG
-572 TDENETPAGEESTEE
+572 TDENETPAEEESTE

-605 TSSKSTVTP
+605 TSSKFMVTP
-614 TPVTEKSGE
+614 TAVTEKSSE
-623 TTTKPKAEVK
+623 TTTKPKAEVE
-633 NETVTATETTKEV
+633 NQNVTETSKEV

-654 KTNLITIGICFSKYC
+654 KTNLITTGIVLASIAATITALGSFINK
-669 CNNHGIRLIHQ
+669 
-680 QEKEK
+680 
-685 LTKNKHLK
+685 KN

>member
-1 MYYGGTKMVKTKKT
+1 MFKTKKT
-15 QFAIRKLAKGAV
+15 QFAIHKLAKGAV

-56 DDTTSVVEE
+56 DDTTSNEVISDTTSVVEE

-76 LTTDNTGVS
+76 LTTDNTEVS

-107 TQEKTDPVT
+107 TQEKTDPET

-121 QPVQTEEAESTTPVE
+121 QPIQTEEAESTTPVE

-153 TSTEDTNSTNTE
+153 TS
-165 AEVNKNTTSKEDT
+165 KEGT

-202 NKHPLGIAGIF
+202 DKHPLGIAGIF

-222 NGRIAGNIATDKLS
+222 NGHIAGNIAADKLS

-318 KINIQGELDKL
+318 KIDIQGELDKL

-334 NWASQAQT
+334 NWASQAQI

-347 DFSTDNSWIDVSE
+347 DFNDLNNSWIDVSE
-360 AIKNAGDNKEPIYV
+360 AIKNAGDSKEPIYV

-433 SETPTQ
+433 SETPNQ

-456 ARDYHLG
+456 AGDYHLG

-510 PKPEPKPDPE
+510 PDPK
-520 PKPKPKPDPEPEP
+520 PEP

-553 DNTEDFTPPITVD
+553 DNTEDFTPPLNED
-566 VLDPDG
+566 VLDLDG

-587 EAIAPLPE
+587 AIAPLPK

-605 TSSKSTVTP
+605 TSTA
-614 TPVTEKSGE
+614 VTEKSSE
-623 TTTKPKAEVK
+623 TTTKPKAEVE
-633 NETVTATETTKEV
+633 NENVTETSKEI

-654 KTNLITIGICFSKYC
+654 KTNLITTGIVLASIAATITALGSFINK
-669 CNNHGIRLIHQ
+669 
-680 QEKEK
+680 
-685 LTKNKHLK
+685 KN

>member
-1 MYYGGTKMVKTKKT
+1 MFKTKKT

-44 SAASEAIQNEMT
+44 SAASEAIQNEVT
-56 DDTTSVVEE
+56 SDTTSVVEE

-76 LTTDNTGVS
+76 LTTDNTEVS

-107 TQEKTDPVT
+107 TQEKTDPET

-121 QPVQTEEAESTTPVE
+121 QPIQTEEAESTTPVE
-136 DVNSKSEENVS
+136 DINSKSEENVS

-153 TSTEDTNSTNTE
+153 TS
-165 AEVNKNTTSKEDT
+165 KEGT

-189 TKEELANHIKDLA
+189 TKEELADHIKDLA
-202 NKHPLGIAGIF
+202 DKHPLGIAGIF

-222 NGRIAGNIATDKLS
+222 NGHIAGNIATDKLS

-318 KINIQGELDKL
+318 KIDIQGELDKL
-329 SQKSD
+329 GQKSD

-347 DFSTDNSWIDVSE
+347 DFNDLNNSWTDVSE
-360 AIKNAGDNKEPIYV
+360 AIKNAGDSKEPIYV

-394 AGAEAPMIILNVTN
+394 AGAEAPMIILNVIN

-433 SETPTQ
+433 SETPNQ

-456 ARDYHLG
+456 AGDYHLG

-501 FVEIEEPEK
+501 FVEFEEPEK
-510 PKPEPKPDPE
+510 PKPEPKP
-520 PKPKPKPDPEPEP
+520 EPEP
-533 EPENPTPDTPAP
+533 APENPTPDTPAP

-553 DNTEDFTPPITVD
+553 DNTEDFTPPLTVD
-566 VLDPDG
+566 VSDLDG
-572 TDENETPAGEESTEE
+572 TDENETPAGEESTE

-595 NVIEKNQKEV
+595 NVIEKNQKEI
-605 TSSKSTVTP
+605 TPSKFMVTP
-614 TPVTEKSGE
+614 TAVTEKSSE
-623 TTTKPKAEVK
+623 TTTKPKAEVE
-633 NETVTATETTKEV
+633 NQNVTETSKEV

-654 KTNLITIGICFSKYC
+654 KTNLITTGIVLASIAATITALGSFINK
-669 CNNHGIRLIHQ
+669 
-680 QEKEK
+680 
-685 LTKNKHLK
+685 KN

>member
-1 MYYGGTKMVKTKKT
+1 
-15 QFAIRKLAKGAV
+15 
-27 AVLLSF
+27 
-33 GILAG
+33 
-38 PSAPIV
+38 
-44 SAASEAIQNEMT
+44 MT

-76 LTTDNTGVS
+76 LTTDNTEVS

-107 TQEKTDPVT
+107 TQEKTDPET

-121 QPVQTEEAESTTPVE
+121 QPIQTEEAESTTPVE
-136 DVNSKSEENVS
+136 DINSKSEENVS

-153 TSTEDTNSTNTE
+153 TS
-165 AEVNKNTTSKEDT
+165 KEGT

-189 TKEELANHIKDLA
+189 TKEELADHIKDLA
-202 NKHPLGIAGIF
+202 DKHPLGIAGIF

-222 NGRIAGNIATDKLS
+222 NGHIAGNIAADKLS

-318 KINIQGELDKL
+318 KIDIQGELDKL

-347 DFSTDNSWIDVSE
+347 DFNDLNNSWTDVSE
-360 AIKNAGDNKEPIYV
+360 AIKNAGDSKEPIYV

-394 AGAEAPMIILNVTN
+394 AGAEAPMIILNVIN

-433 SETPTQ
+433 SETPNQ

-456 ARDYHLG
+456 AGDYHLG

-501 FVEIEEPEK
+501 FVEFEEPEK
-510 PKPEPKPDPE
+510 PKPEPKPE
-520 PKPKPKPDPEPEP
+520 PEPEP

-553 DNTEDFTPPITVD
+553 DNTEDFTPPLTVD
-566 VLDPDG
+566 VSDLDG
-572 TDENETPAGEESTEE
+572 TDENETPAGEESTE

-605 TSSKSTVTP
+605 TSSKFMVTP
-614 TPVTEKSGE
+614 TAVTEKSSE
-623 TTTKPKAEVK
+623 TTTKPKAEVE
-633 NETVTATETTKEV
+633 NQNVTETSKEV

-654 KTNLITIGICFSKYC
+654 KTNLITTGIVLASIAATITALGSFINK
-669 CNNHGIRLIHQ
+669 
-680 QEKEK
+680 
-685 LTKNKHLK
+685 KN

>member
-1 MYYGGTKMVKTKKT
+1 MFKTKKT

-44 SAASEAIQNEMT
+44 SAASEAIQNEVT
-56 DDTTSVVEE
+56 SDTTSVVEE

-76 LTTDNTGVS
+76 LTTDNTEVS

-107 TQEKTDPVT
+107 TQEKTDPET

-121 QPVQTEEAESTTPVE
+121 QPIQTEEAESTTPVE
-136 DVNSKSEENVS
+136 DINSKSEENVS

-153 TSTEDTNSTNTE
+153 TS
-165 AEVNKNTTSKEDT
+165 KEGT

-189 TKEELANHIKDLA
+189 TKEELADHIKDLA
-202 NKHPLGIAGIF
+202 DKHPLGIAGIF

-222 NGRIAGNIATDKLS
+222 NGHIAGNIAADKLS

-318 KINIQGELDKL
+318 KIDIQGELDKL

-347 DFSTDNSWIDVSE
+347 DFNDLNNSWTDVSE
-360 AIKNAGDNKEPIYV
+360 AIKNAGDSREPIYV

-394 AGAEAPMIILNVTN
+394 AGAEAPMIILNVIN

-433 SETPTQ
+433 SETPNQ

-456 ARDYHLG
+456 AGDYHLG

-501 FVEIEEPEK
+501 FVEFEEPEK
-510 PKPEPKPDPE
+510 PKPEPKPE
-520 PKPKPKPDPEPEP
+520 PEPEP
-533 EPENPTPDTPAP
+533 APENPTPDTPAP

-553 DNTEDFTPPITVD
+553 DNTEDFTPPLTVD
-566 VLDPDG
+566 VSDLDG
-572 TDENETPAGEESTEE
+572 TDENETPAGEESTE

-605 TSSKSTVTP
+605 TSSKFMVTP
-614 TPVTEKSGE
+614 TAVTEKSSE
-623 TTTKPKAEVK
+623 TTTKPKAEVE
-633 NETVTATETTKEV
+633 NQNVTETSKEV

-654 KTNLITIGICFSKYC
+654 KTNLITTGIVLASIAATITALGSFINK
-669 CNNHGIRLIHQ
+669 
-680 QEKEK
+680 
-685 LTKNKHLK
+685 KN

>member
-1 MYYGGTKMVKTKKT
+1 M
-15 QFAIRKLAKGAV
+15 
-27 AVLLSF
+27 LLSF

-44 SAASEAIQNEMT
+44 SAASEAIQNEVT
-56 DDTTSVVEE
+56 SDTTSVVEE

-76 LTTDNTGVS
+76 LTTDNTEVS

-107 TQEKTDPVT
+107 TQEKTDPET

-121 QPVQTEEAESTTPVE
+121 QPIQTEEAESTTPVE

-153 TSTEDTNSTNTE
+153 TS
-165 AEVNKNTTSKEDT
+165 KEGT

-189 TKEELANHIKDLA
+189 TKEELADHIKDLA
-202 NKHPLGIAGIF
+202 DKHPLGIAGIF

-222 NGRIAGNIATDKLS
+222 NGHIAGNIAADKLS

-318 KINIQGELDKL
+318 KIDIQGELDKL

-347 DFSTDNSWIDVSE
+347 DFNDLNNSWIDVSE
-360 AIKNAGDNKEPIYV
+360 AIKNAGDSKEPIYV

-394 AGAEAPMIILNVTN
+394 AGAEAPMIILNVIN
-408 IQGGDLTV
+408 IQGGDSTV

-433 SETPTQ
+433 SETPNQ

-456 ARDYHLG
+456 AGDYHLG

-510 PKPEPKPDPE
+510 PKPEPKPE
-520 PKPKPKPDPEPEP
+520 PEPEP
-533 EPENPTPDTPAP
+533 APENPTPDTPAP

-553 DNTEDFTPPITVD
+553 DNTEDFTPPLTVD
-566 VLDPDG
+566 VSDLDG
-572 TDENETPAGEESTEE
+572 TDENETPAGEESTE

-595 NVIEKNQKEV
+595 NVIEKNQKEI
-605 TSSKSTVTP
+605 TPSKFMVTP
-614 TPVTEKSGE
+614 TAVTEKSSE
-623 TTTKPKAEVK
+623 TTTKPKAEVE
-633 NETVTATETTKEV
+633 NQNVTETSKEV

-654 KTNLITIGICFSKYC
+654 KTNLITTGIVLASIAATITALGSFINK
-669 CNNHGIRLIHQ
+669 
-680 QEKEK
+680 
-685 LTKNKHLK
+685 KN

>member
-1 MYYGGTKMVKTKKT
+1 MFKTKKT

-56 DDTTSVVEE
+56 DDTTSNEVTSDTTSVVEE

-70 NNTADT
+70 NNTANT
-76 LTTDNTGVS
+76 LTTDNTEVS

-107 TQEKTDPVT
+107 TQEKTDPET

-121 QPVQTEEAESTTPVE
+121 QPIQTEEAESTTPVE
-136 DVNSKSEENVS
+136 DINSKSEENVS

-153 TSTEDTNSTNTE
+153 TS
-165 AEVNKNTTSKEDT
+165 KEGT

-202 NKHPLGIAGIF
+202 DKHPLGIAGIF

-222 NGRIAGNIATDKLS
+222 NGHIAGNIAADKLS

-303 RKVDIPYNHIVQADQ
+303 RKVDIPYNRIVQADQ
-318 KINIQGELDKL
+318 KIDIQGELDKL

-347 DFSTDNSWIDVSE
+347 DFNDLNNSWIDVSE
-360 AIKNAGDNKEPIYV
+360 AIKNAGDSKEPIYV

-394 AGAEAPMIILNVTN
+394 AGAEAPMIILNVIN

-433 SETPTQ
+433 SETPNQ

-456 ARDYHLG
+456 AGDYHLG

-501 FVEIEEPEK
+501 FVEFEEPEK
-510 PKPEPKPDPE
+510 PKPEPKP
-520 PKPKPKPDPEPEP
+520 EPEP
-533 EPENPTPDTPAP
+533 APENPTPDTPAP

-553 DNTEDFTPPITVD
+553 DNTEDFTPPLTVD
-566 VLDPDG
+566 VSDLDGKDK
-572 TDENETPAGEESTEE
+572 NETPAGEESTE

-605 TSSKSTVTP
+605 TSSKFMVTP
-614 TPVTEKSGE
+614 TAVNEKSSE
-623 TTTKPKAEVK
+623 TTTKPKAEVE
-633 NETVTATETTKEV
+633 NENVTETSKEV

-654 KTNLITIGICFSKYC
+654 KTNLITTGIVLASIAATITALGSFINK
-669 CNNHGIRLIHQ
+669 
-680 QEKEK
+680 
-685 LTKNKHLK
+685 KN

>member
-1 MYYGGTKMVKTKKT
+1 M
-15 QFAIRKLAKGAV
+15 
-27 AVLLSF
+27 
-33 GILAG
+33 
-38 PSAPIV
+38 
-44 SAASEAIQNEMT
+44 
-56 DDTTSVVEE
+56 
-65 SVPVE
+65 
-70 NNTADT
+70 
-76 LTTDNTGVS
+76 
-85 ANYSE
+85 
-90 NTDDS
+90 
-95 TTTTVQ
+95 Q

-107 TQEKTDPVT
+107 TQEKTDPET

-121 QPVQTEEAESTTPVE
+121 QPIQTEEAESTTPVE
-136 DVNSKSEENVS
+136 DINSKSEENVS

-153 TSTEDTNSTNTE
+153 TS
-165 AEVNKNTTSKEDT
+165 KEGT

-189 TKEELANHIKDLA
+189 TKEELADYIKDLA
-202 NKHPLGIAGIF
+202 DKHPLGIAGIF

-222 NGRIAGNIATDKLS
+222 NGHIAGNIAADKLS

-318 KINIQGELDKL
+318 KIDIQGELDKL

-347 DFSTDNSWIDVSE
+347 DFNDLNNSWIDVSE
-360 AIKNAGDNKEPIYV
+360 AIKNAGDSKEPIYV

-394 AGAEAPMIILNVTN
+394 AGAEAPMIILNVIN

-433 SETPTQ
+433 SETPNQ

-456 ARDYHLG
+456 AGDYHLG

-501 FVEIEEPEK
+501 FVEFEESEK
-510 PKPEPKPDPE
+510 PKPEPKPE
-520 PKPKPKPDPEPEP
+520 PEPEP
-533 EPENPTPDTPAP
+533 APENPTPDTPAP

-553 DNTEDFTPPITVD
+553 DNTEDFTPPLTVD
-566 VLDPDG
+566 VSDLDD
-572 TDENETPAGEESTEE
+572 TDENETPAGEESTE

-605 TSSKSTVTP
+605 TSSKFMVTP
-614 TPVTEKSGE
+614 TAVTEKSSE
-623 TTTKPKAEVK
+623 TTTKPKAEVE
-633 NETVTATETTKEV
+633 NQNVTETSKEV

-654 KTNLITIGICFSKYC
+654 KTNLITTGIVLASIAATITALGSFINK
-669 CNNHGIRLIHQ
+669 
-680 QEKEK
+680 
-685 LTKNKHLK
+685 KN

>member
-1 MYYGGTKMVKTKKT
+1 MFKTKKT

-56 DDTTSVVEE
+56 DDTTSNEVTSDTTSVVEE

-76 LTTDNTGVS
+76 LTTDNTEVS

-101 TDTDVS
+101 ADTDVS
-107 TQEKTDPVT
+107 TQEKTDPET

-121 QPVQTEEAESTTPVE
+121 QPIQTEEAESTTPVE
-136 DVNSKSEENVS
+136 DINSKSEENVS

-153 TSTEDTNSTNTE
+153 TS
-165 AEVNKNTTSKEDT
+165 KEGT

-189 TKEELANHIKDLA
+189 TKEELADHIKDLA
-202 NKHPLGIAGIF
+202 DKHPLGIAGIF

-222 NGRIAGNIATDKLS
+222 NGHIAGNIAADKLS

-318 KINIQGELDKL
+318 KIDIQGELDKL

-347 DFSTDNSWIDVSE
+347 DFNDLNNSWIDVSE
-360 AIKNAGDNKEPIYV
+360 AIKNAGDSKEPIYV

-394 AGAEAPMIILNVTN
+394 AGAEAPMIILNVIN

-433 SETPTQ
+433 SETPNQ

-456 ARDYHLG
+456 AGDYHLG

-501 FVEIEEPEK
+501 FVEFEEPEK
-510 PKPEPKPDPE
+510 PKPEPEPEPEPE
-520 PKPKPKPDPEPEP
+520 PKPEPEPEP

-553 DNTEDFTPPITVD
+553 DNTEDFTPPLTVD
-566 VLDPDG
+566 VSDLDG
-572 TDENETPAGEESTEE
+572 TDENETPAGEESTE

-605 TSSKSTVTP
+605 TSSKFMVTP
-614 TPVTEKSGE
+614 TAVTEKSSE
-623 TTTKPKAEVK
+623 TTTKPKAEVE
-633 NETVTATETTKEV
+633 NQNVTETSKEV
-646 GLPETGED
+646 RLPETGED
-654 KTNLITIGICFSKYC
+654 KTNLITTGIVLASIAATITALGSFINK
-669 CNNHGIRLIHQ
+669 
-680 QEKEK
+680 
-685 LTKNKHLK
+685 KN

>member
-1 MYYGGTKMVKTKKT
+1 M
-15 QFAIRKLAKGAV
+15 
-27 AVLLSF
+27 LLSF

-44 SAASEAIQNEMT
+44 SAASEAIQNEVT
-56 DDTTSVVEE
+56 SDTTSVVEE

-76 LTTDNTGVS
+76 LTTDNTEVS

-107 TQEKTDPVT
+107 TQEKTDPET

-121 QPVQTEEAESTTPVE
+121 QPIQTEEAESTTPVE
-136 DVNSKSEENVS
+136 DINSKSEENVS

-153 TSTEDTNSTNTE
+153 TS
-165 AEVNKNTTSKEDT
+165 KEGT

-189 TKEELANHIKDLA
+189 TKEELADHIKDLA
-202 NKHPLGIAGIF
+202 DKHPLGIAGIF

-222 NGRIAGNIATDKLS
+222 NGHIAGNIAADKLS

-318 KINIQGELDKL
+318 KIDIQGELDKL

-334 NWASQAQT
+334 NWTSQAQT

-347 DFSTDNSWIDVSE
+347 DFNDLNNSWIDVSE
-360 AIKNAGDNKEPIYV
+360 AIKNAGDSKEPIYV

-394 AGAEAPMIILNVTN
+394 AGAEAPMIILNVIN
-408 IQGGDLTV
+408 IQGGDSTV

-433 SETPTQ
+433 SETPNQ

-456 ARDYHLG
+456 AGDYHLG

-501 FVEIEEPEK
+501 FVEFEEPEK
-510 PKPEPKPDPE
+510 PKPEPKPEPEKPKPE
-520 PKPKPKPDPEPEP
+520 PKPEPEP
-533 EPENPTPDTPAP
+533 APENPTPDTPAP

-553 DNTEDFTPPITVD
+553 DNTEDFTPPLTVD
-566 VLDPDG
+566 VSDLDG
-572 TDENETPAGEESTEE
+572 TDENETPAGEESTE

-605 TSSKSTVTP
+605 TSSKFMVTP
-614 TPVTEKSGE
+614 TAVTEKSSE
-623 TTTKPKAEVK
+623 TTTKPKAEVE
-633 NETVTATETTKEV
+633 NQNVTETSKEV

-654 KTNLITIGICFSKYC
+654 KTNLITTGIVLASIAATITALGSFINK
-669 CNNHGIRLIHQ
+669 
-680 QEKEK
+680 
-685 LTKNKHLK
+685 KN

>member
-1 MYYGGTKMVKTKKT
+1 MFKTKKT

-44 SAASEAIQNEMT
+44 SAASEAIQNEVT
-56 DDTTSVVEE
+56 SDTTSVVEE

-76 LTTDNTGVS
+76 LTTDNTEVS

-107 TQEKTDPVT
+107 TQEKTDPET

-121 QPVQTEEAESTTPVE
+121 QPIQTEEAESTTPVE
-136 DVNSKSEENVS
+136 DINSKSEENVS

-153 TSTEDTNSTNTE
+153 TS
-165 AEVNKNTTSKEDT
+165 KEGT

-189 TKEELANHIKDLA
+189 TKEELADHIKDLA
-202 NKHPLGIAGIF
+202 DKHPLGIAGIF

-222 NGRIAGNIATDKLS
+222 NGHIAGNIAADKLS

-276 GPDIEYR
+276 GPNIEYR

-318 KINIQGELDKL
+318 KIDIQGELDKL

-347 DFSTDNSWIDVSE
+347 DFNDLNNSWIDVSE
-360 AIKNAGDNKEPIYV
+360 AIKNAGDSKEPIYV

-394 AGAEAPMIILNVTN
+394 AGAEAPMIILNVIN

-433 SETPTQ
+433 SETPNQ

-456 ARDYHLG
+456 AGDYHLG

-501 FVEIEEPEK
+501 FVEFEEPEKPKPEPEPEPEK
-510 PKPEPKPDPE
+510 PKPEPKP
-520 PKPKPKPDPEPEP
+520 EPEP
-533 EPENPTPDTPAP
+533 ELAPENPTPDTPAP

-553 DNTEDFTPPITVD
+553 DNTEDFTPPLTVD
-566 VLDPDG
+566 VSDLDG
-572 TDENETPAGEESTEE
+572 TDENETPAGEESTE

-605 TSSKSTVTP
+605 TSSKFMVTP
-614 TPVTEKSGE
+614 TAVTEKSSE
-623 TTTKPKAEVK
+623 TTTKPKAEVE
-633 NETVTATETTKEV
+633 NQNVTETSKEV

-654 KTNLITIGICFSKYC
+654 KTNLITTGIVLASIAATITALGSFINK
-669 CNNHGIRLIHQ
+669 
-680 QEKEK
+680 
-685 LTKNKHLK
+685 KN